1 MQDLCQSLV
10 ATIAPNSSNGT
21 AFATLAYALAHVPA
35 YVRTCARRKRHANA
49 IERTLPH
56 FATLAGSLPH
66 FATVCHVCDN
76 SKKRAARSQTP

>member
-1 MQDLCQSLV
+1 M
-10 ATIAPNSSNGT
+10 
-21 AFATLAYALAHVPA
+21 PA

-76 SKKRAARSQTP
+76 SKNRAARSQVPQRTTKCPKMCWHKSRFIGDA

>member
-35 YVRTCARRKRHANA
+35 YVRTCARRKRA
-49 IERTLPH
+49 H